1 MENKNEKTPEFLK
14 GEMMRKILQDRDCAE
29 LIIQTFLQ
37 RLDFMVVPNTYD
49 NSDNIY
55 ALDGD
60 DKLCRITPRF
70 LDYFEESDIKDID
83 SGLKLDNDTRFI
95 NYLIMFMRDFL
106 QENKSDYYCNV
117 NVMRDKDINQRYKA
131 EMCIINTDYTGVS
144 PFSHLL
150 RDLKCDDADKI
161 RNRTLR
167 KRIKEI
173 LAEESGTEGNK

>member
-1 MENKNEKTPEFLK
+1 MENKNEKIPEFLK
-14 GEMMRKILQDRDCAE
+14 GEMMRKILADRDCAE

-37 RLDFMVVPNTYD
+37 RFDFMVVPNTYD

-70 LDYFEESDIKDID
+70 LDCLDDSYRHNDD
-83 SGLKLDNDTRFI
+83 SGIKLDNDTRFI
-95 NYLIMFMRDFL
+95 NYLLMFMHDFL
-106 QENKSDYYCNV
+106 LENKCVYYCNV
-117 NVMRDKDINQRYKA
+117 NVVKDKNINQRYKA

-150 RDLKCDDADKI
+150 RDLKCDDPNKI

-167 KRIKEI
+167 RRIKEI
-173 LAEESGTEGNK
+173 LAEESGTEENK